1 MKCAGAQS
9 SQSRTIRV
17 SMTQVKDLSRPVC
30 DCTIEFVELAGKK
43 VIHAFDND
51 KIILTG

>member
-1 MKCAGAQS
+1 MKCAEAQS
-9 SQSRTIRV
+9 SQSRTICA
-17 SMTQVKDLSRPVC
+17 SMTQVKDLSQPVR

-43 VIHAFDND
+43 VIHALDND